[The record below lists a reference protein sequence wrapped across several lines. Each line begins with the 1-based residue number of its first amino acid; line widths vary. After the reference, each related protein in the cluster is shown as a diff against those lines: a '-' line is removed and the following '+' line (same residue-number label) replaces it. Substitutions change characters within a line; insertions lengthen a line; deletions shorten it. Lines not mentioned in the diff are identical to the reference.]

1 MSTFLSD
8 TQFDRV
14 EKAIFSVHDGFH
26 TKKAAIRAEY
36 DARMKALR
44 AEVFPETNTTYPD
57 LLGSTGSVR
66 KAIAN
71 ASTFTVAQIA
81 RLNLDVRAPLSK
93 RGRKATDVGAMFAA
107 IADSDEAATIASIV
121 NDDDDLDADDE

>member
-14 EKAIFSVHDGFH
+14 EKAIFSDNDLYQS
-26 TKKAAIRAEY
+26 KKAQIRAEY
-36 DARMKALR
+36 EAKSKALR
-44 AEVFPETNTTYPD
+44 AEVLPATGQTYPD

-71 ASTFTVAQIA
+71 ASTFTVSQVA

-107 IADSDEAATIASIV
+107 IADV
-121 NDDDDLDADDE
+121 DDDTDELDTDED

>member
-8 TQFDRV
+8 TQFGRV
-14 EKAIFSVHDGFH
+14 EKAIFSVHDNYH
-26 TKKAAIRAEY
+26 TKKAQIRADY

-107 IADSDEAATIASIV
+107 IADSDT
-121 NDDDDLDADDE
+121 DDDLDVDDSDE